1 MRTDFTGYVL
11 AMRDN
16 SLTIK
21 IAVVLTI
28 FALLFAQGVSVVSA
42 EKRGLS
48 VKPKV
53 PDIPGS
59 GATTD
64 STTEGRK
71 VLRALIIGIDRFRD
85 GKIRELRYCRK
96 DADGLA
102 ALVSDRRYIPF
113 DRVELTT
120 LLDHQATKEK
130 VRACFEDLGRIS
142 ALQDTV
148 IVYFSSHGIQQDQGD
163 AYWVLHD
170 SRVDQKAHN
179 KNQLRVDPETAL
191 EQSDIARLLNRIRA
205 RRLVVLV
212 DACFSA
218 ATVISYPRGKG
229 FTSPKVKNPF
239 GGFKGEGR
247 LFITASEGTQEAAEL
262 PQLGHGV
269 FTYFLLEG
277 LKGKA
282 DSNLDNVVE
291 LWEIWQ
297 YLDKKV
303 TDVARGAGCD
313 QRPTISSVHLTHG
326 FPLTTYPLG
335 DVQTSDSVSGK
346 PDHATGKPPLTEWV
360 AINRNAQEPFRVS
373 PAEVTNRQFLGFLR
387 ANPNWRKDRIPSQF
401 HDGDYLRHW
410 PDPGAYPKALAD
422 HPATYISW
430 FAAKAYAE
438 WAGGRLP
445 SELEWTIAASG
456 PEEGNPQS
464 GVFQPRLYP
473 WGNQWNPAL
482 CNHRSGA
489 NSGTAPANAFE
500 RGGSLWPGGVIYNLS
515 GNAWE
520 WCRDWVFAYSTPS
533 GKRGIAVAPVGADK
547 KPSLNR
553 LIKGGSFL
561 ADRLGCMVPSKVW
574 ADPRLCAEDGGFRVV
589 RE

>member
-1 MRTDFTGYVL
+1 MGVDFTGSGL
-11 AMRDN
+11 AMRDK
-16 SLTIK
+16 SLTSK
-21 IAVVLTI
+21 IVVVLML
-28 FALLFAQGVSVVSA
+28 FALFFAAGASFVSA
-42 EKRGLS
+42 EKRGIS
-48 VKPKV
+48 VKPKA
-53 PDIPGS
+53 PDILS
-59 GATTD
+59 SDAT
-64 STTEGRK
+64 SVPTTEGPK
-71 VLRALIIGIDRFRD
+71 VLRALIIGIDRFQDR
-85 GKIRELRYCRK
+85 KIRELRYCRK

-113 DRVELTT
+113 DRVEVTT
-120 LLDHQATKEK
+120 LLDRQATKEK
-130 VRACFEDLGRIS
+130 VQACLEDLGRRS
-142 ALQDTV
+142 APHDTV
-148 IVYFSSHGIQQDQGD
+148 IVYFSSHGIQQDQRD
-163 AYWVLHD
+163 AYWVLND
-170 SRVDQKAHN
+170 SRVDLKAYH
-179 KNQLRVDPETAL
+179 KHQLRVDTETAL
-191 EQSDIARLLNRIRA
+191 GQSDIARLLNRIRA

-218 ATVISYPRGKG
+218 AMVISYPRGKH
-229 FTSPKVKNPF
+229 FISPKVKNPF

-297 YLDKKV
+297 YLDERV
-303 TDVARGAGCD
+303 TDVDRGAGCD

-335 DVQTSDSVSGK
+335 DVQTSDSISGK
-346 PDHATGKPPLTEWV
+346 SDYGADKPPLTEWV
-360 AINRNAQEPFRVS
+360 AINRNAQQPLRVS
-373 PAEVTNRQFLGFLR
+373 PTEVTNRQFLDFVR

-445 SELEWTIAASG
+445 SELEWIIAASG
-456 PEEGNPQS
+456 PEDGNPQS
-464 GVFQPRLYP
+464 GAFQPRLYP

-482 CNHRSGA
+482 CNHR
-489 NSGTAPANAFE
+489 NSTNPGTAPADAFE
-500 RGGSLWPGGVIYNLS
+500 QGGSLWPGGVIYNLS

-520 WCRDWVFAYSTPS
+520 WCRDWVFAYVTPS
-533 GKRGIAVAPVGADK
+533 GTRGIVVVPVGADK